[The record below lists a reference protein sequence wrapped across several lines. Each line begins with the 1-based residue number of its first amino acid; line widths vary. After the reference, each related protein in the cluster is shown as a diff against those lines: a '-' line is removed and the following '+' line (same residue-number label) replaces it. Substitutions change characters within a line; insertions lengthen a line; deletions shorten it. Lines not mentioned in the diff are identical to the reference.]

1 MFLPITSFSIKSEE
15 SIRIKSRKFQSE
27 SSSMKQLLPFV
38 FIFLSVNF
46 AYGQDSTVVRVT
58 DLNKDLPGAQF
69 KFSFIHLTD
78 IHIGEG
84 QGDYGTAGFLDDVM
98 PEGDAGYSAERLR
111 HAVNWI
117 NAHAAQFDIRF
128 VVVTGDITD
137 SGERSEFE
145 KAKEILNALNIPYV
159 PQLGNHDIWPYISYQ
174 NEAEYAYGD
183 SVMADVFKDVY
194 DSLKNFFDVW
204 DDGTRL
210 SRVYNP
216 ESDQEHYHQNFLFEY
231 KGFGFLLF
239 DHNPRYHVDRE
250 EPGIGPEARLN
261 DFPGGSFDWLTKTLQ
276 NYPNKGIHNIF
287 LLTHQPP
294 HRDPISLVNG
304 LPIDQYDKM
313 TQALLPY
320 SEHLAFWLA
329 GHVHRNRRYNVNT
342 LFGGQKVI
350 EAWETTANKEFDK
363 GYFRLINVYE
373 APRITFVRDN
383 SFDNSIS
390 LEPNPGTGLFRL
402 RLPESEDAF
411 SIHVF
416 DMAGQLAIPSYTT
429 MPNERLQLIDMQQLP
444 AGQYLLQIQ
453 SGERMATKK
462 VVKL

>member
-1 MFLPITSFSIKSEE
+1 M
-15 SIRIKSRKFQSE
+15 IRLFTICLVLLLGSNSVQS
-27 SSSMKQLLPFV
+27 
-38 FIFLSVNF
+38 
-46 AYGQDSTVVRVT
+46 QDSTIVRVT
-58 DLNKDLPGAQF
+58 DLNKDIQGSQF

-84 QGDYGTAGFLDDVM
+84 FGDYGSPGFLNDIM
-98 PEGDAGYSAERLR
+98 PEGDVGYSAERLR

-117 NAHAAQFDIRF
+117 NAHAAQFNIRF

-137 SGERSEFE
+137 SAERSEFE

-159 PQLGNHDIWPYISYQ
+159 PQIGNHDIWPYLSYQ

-183 SVMADVFKDVY
+183 SVMYEVFKDVY

-216 ESDQEHYHQNFLFEY
+216 ESGFEHYHQNFMFEY
-231 KGFGFLLF
+231 QGFGFLMF
-239 DHNPRYHVDRE
+239 DHNPRYHVPVE

-261 DFPGGSFDWLTKTLQ
+261 DFPGGSFDWLTNTLE
-276 NYPNKGIHNIF
+276 NYSNKGVHNIF

-304 LPIDQYDKM
+304 LPIDQYDKI
-313 TQALLPY
+313 TKALLPY
-320 SEHLAFWLA
+320 SQHLAFWLA

-342 LFGGQKVI
+342 LLGGQKVI

-373 APRITFVRDN
+373 APRVTFVRHN
-383 SFDNSIS
+383 SFDQAISI
-390 LEPNPGTGLFRL
+390 EPNPGSGLFSV
-402 RLPESEDAF
+402 RLPESDEPF

-416 DMAGQLAIPSYTT
+416 DMSGQLMQPGSILR
-429 MPNERLQLIDMQQLP
+429 PNERMQQIDIQNLP

-453 SGERMATKK
+453 AGERMATKK
-462 VVKL
+462 LIKL

>member
-1 MFLPITSFSIKSEE
+1 MIAISLLTAGLSF
-15 SIRIKSRKFQSE
+15 
-27 SSSMKQLLPFV
+27 
-38 FIFLSVNF
+38 
-46 AYGQDSTVVRVT
+46 GQDTTIVRT
-58 DLNKDLPGAQF
+58 ADLNKDIPGSQF

-84 QGDYGTAGFLDDVM
+84 QGDYGSAGFLDDIM
-98 PEGDAGYSAERLR
+98 PVGDVGYSAQRLR

-159 PQLGNHDIWPYISYQ
+159 PQIGNHDIWPYVSYQ

-183 SVMADVFKDVY
+183 SVMYEVFRDVY

-210 SRVYNP
+210 TRVFNP
-216 ESDQEHYHQNFLFEY
+216 ESGMEHYHQNFLFEY
-231 KGFGFLLF
+231 EGFGFLVF
-239 DHNPRYHVDRE
+239 DHNPRYHVRKE
-250 EPGIGPEARLN
+250 EPGIGAEARLN
-261 DFPGGSFDWLTKTLQ
+261 DFEGGTFDWLTHTLRD
-276 NYPNKGIHNIF
+276 YPNKGVHNIF

-294 HRDPISLVNG
+294 HRDPISLING
-304 LPIDQYDKM
+304 LPIDQYEKM
-313 TQALLPY
+313 TNALLPY
-320 SEHLAFWLA
+320 SKHLAFWLA

-350 EAWETTANKEFDK
+350 EAWETTANKEFEK

-373 APRITFVRDN
+373 APRVTFVRDN
-383 SFDNSIS
+383 SFDQAISI
-390 LEPNPGTGLFRL
+390 EPNPGTGLFRV
-402 RLPESEDAF
+402 RLPESAEPF

-416 DMAGQLAIPSYTT
+416 NMAGQLAHPGFFTKA
-429 MPNERLQLIDMQQLP
+429 NDRFQQIDIQHLP
-444 AGQYLLQIQ
+444 AGQYLLHIQ
-453 SGERMATKK
+453 TGERMATKK